1 MERAMD
7 TASRDDRVRR
17 MIEDPARY
25 FNEARDRAA
34 LEVAQ
39 EMDRERQSRGHVPKK
54 KTTGS

>member
-25 FNEARDRAA
+25 FNEARDRAT

-39 EMDRERQSRGHVPKK
+39 EMDRERQSRGHVTKK